1 MVPTVMDLGGK
12 YAERNQQRRKKI
24 ADVLEGKIEK
34 KENKSLQHR
43 DSEMQT
49 QTLNSK
55 GGLEGGRARDE
66 LGRQH

>member
-12 YAERNQQRRKKI
+12 YAKRNQQRRKKI

-34 KENKSLQHR
+34 KRESCSQHR

-55 GGLEGGRARDE
+55 GGGGEGEPRMS
-66 LGRQH
+66 